1 MTDKEILPS
10 TNLEGED
17 KEDKDDGIKIF
28 DNLVIKP
35 SSIEATNTLNTLQD
49 LCLFYKIG
57 NIC

>member
-28 DNLVIKP
+28 DKPVIKP

>member
-35 SSIEATNTLNTLQD
+35 SSIEATNTLNTLQE

>member
-49 LCLFYKIG
+49 LYLFYKIG

>member
-28 DNLVIKP
+28 DNSVIKP